1 MQFSAAP
8 GRLRGAGLSRN
19 RRVIGHTGA
28 GTERPQRVRSRL
40 TGDGFRLSRNFRGV
54 SGSRYLKFNTW
65 SRSSR
70 PVLSDSLKV
79 ADDDELLPFPWDE
92 LFRV

>member
-1 MQFSAAP
+1 MASS
-8 GRLRGAGLSRN
+8 RGFLNIQSLN
-19 RRVIGHTGA
+19 
-28 GTERPQRVRSRL
+28 EL
-40 TGDGFRLSRNFRGV
+40 TSEKDGFRLSLSRNFRGV